1 MKTVIIALVLGTLC
15 LAQAHPVN
23 DPFSDPDHEYGLG
36 SLWHSEDSAGFAH
49 HANIISWDGDGPAV
63 WQWMRGKTGGL
74 AGWLNP
80 WQEGIV
86 NIMVSTW
93 YAAK

>member
-1 MKTVIIALVLGTLC
+1 MKTVAIALVLGALG

-23 DPFSDPDHEYGLG
+23 DPFSDPDYGYHFG
-36 SLWHSEDSAGFAH
+36 SLWHSEDAQGFAN
-49 HANIISWDGDGPAV
+49 HASMISWDGDGPSV

-86 NIMVSTW
+86 NIIVSHR
-93 YAAK
+93 